1 MVVAYQ
7 GTVQGG
13 QIRMEND
20 PVLPEGAQVIVVV
33 QSENPAVIR
42 GITGAEILASGLVG
56 LWANRD
62 DIQDSVT
69 FAEELRRK
77 AERRGRE

>member
-20 PVLPEGAQVIVVV
+20 PVLPEGTQVIVQV
-33 QSENPAVIR
+33 QPEDPAAIQ

-56 LWANRD
+56 LWADRD
-62 DIQDSVT
+62 DIQDSVS
-69 FAEELRRK
+69 FAEELRHK
-77 AERRGRE
+77 AKRP